1 MPSAGTPD
9 RKPVPG
15 TGYMH
20 TIGPHMVREYPIIFD
35 PARVGCLC
43 TPGHVSPATITTNS
57 SGRDEQ
63 SPPGNCARH
72 ISYSGDTTADNV
84 SSPKPRTCGVYSKD
98 TPKRAGDNGGST
110 CLSSLL
116 IGYAPRRPSGPR
128 PGPLGRGGLGP
139 GLARLRCRDILGAA
153 AGLQKATAEQ
163 AAGSLPGRC
172 AAASARRRVTLMA

>member
-1 MPSAGTPD
+1 MPSAGSAD

-43 TPGHVSPATITTNS
+43 TPGHVSPAIITTNS
-57 SGRDEQ
+57 SSRDEQ
-63 SPPGNCARH
+63 PSPGNCARH

-98 TPKRAGDNGGST
+98 TPKRAGDNGGT
-110 CLSSLL
+110 VR
-116 IGYAPRRPSGPR
+116 GYQGIFVA
-128 PGPLGRGGLGP
+128 
-139 GLARLRCRDILGAA
+139 LAAQQSRLWTNRTVSPAVYLYIAALGANV
-153 AGLQKATAEQ
+153 LN
-163 AAGSLPGRC
+163 C
-172 AAASARRRVTLMA
+172 RVE

>member
-98 TPKRAGDNGGST
+98 TPKRAGDWAGLCAVIRESSWRWP
-110 CLSSLL
+110 LSSPGCGP
-116 IGYAPRRPSGPR
+116 IGRSAQPYIYTSPH
-128 PGPLGRGGLGP
+128 L
-139 GLARLRCRDILGAA
+139 
-153 AGLQKATAEQ
+153 
-163 AAGSLPGRC
+163 SL
-172 AAASARRRVTLMA
+172 